1 MKRTKEEALDTK
13 KKIMDA
19 AIKVFSTRGYN
30 KATLV
35 DIAAEANLTR
45 GALYWHFKS
54 KSDLFIELSNAY
66 GHKFVMSNIEKV
78 LRNKKVTTIEKIK
91 YGLENFF
98 DMLETNED
106 FCAMEE
112 MYMKIF
118 ESEDPVIKSYLK
130 NEIKEIIEPAEFFI
144 KTIKEG
150 IKNNEIREDIDIKRL
165 FNLLTTLLLGLE
177 SIWFMSGKNHSIKER
192 GKWLIEPIM
201 EEILKK

>member
-78 LRNKKVTTIEKIK
+78 LRNKKGTTIEKIK
-91 YGLENFF
+91 
-98 DMLETNED
+98 
-106 FCAMEE
+106 
-112 MYMKIF
+112 
-118 ESEDPVIKSYLK
+118 
-130 NEIKEIIEPAEFFI
+130 
-144 KTIKEG
+144 
-150 IKNNEIREDIDIKRL
+150 
-165 FNLLTTLLLGLE
+165 
-177 SIWFMSGKNHSIKER
+177 
-192 GKWLIEPIM
+192 
-201 EEILKK
+201 